1 MANQLRKLK
10 RRQLLEL
17 LLVQGKELEALKKE
31 LQSAR
36 EQISGMESRLS
47 KMGEPVRT
55 DPARHGRDIEE
66 ILAEAREEAS
76 EQE

>member
-1 MANQLRKLK
+1 MK

-17 LLVQGKELEALKKE
+17 LVVQGKELEALKKE

-36 EQISGMESRLS
+36 EQIAGMESRLS

-55 DPARHGRDIEE
+55 DPARHGREIED
-66 ILAEAREEAS
+66 ILAQVREEALDQDT
-76 EQE
+76 EQ